1 MPGMKKGLPRLLV
14 FNYAMDPADSVF
26 SHQFDV
32 VNELSKD
39 FQNLT
44 VITSKIGRNIPS
56 VKYKIINGNWNDAR
70 SILSLIHFIFLFL
83 KEILLRKPDIIFSH
97 MTEVQSAVTSPFTK
111 IFGIKHYLWYAHT
124 SKSIYLRFSSLFV
137 DGILTSTYGSCPIQK
152 SNTFIIGQSIKPQQ
166 FQFHNHTFQKN
177 KINFIH
183 VGRMDPSKEIE
194 KIIDLVTNYNL
205 NIAEASLT
213 LVGKPTKRSL
223 DANYP
228 QKILSKIES
237 SEFKINTLGN
247 VERDKL
253 SELFQNHDVFI
264 HLFQGSLDKTLVE
277 ATFSGLPVVT
287 VNKEYLRC
295 FGTWGSLTVSQGD
308 ILTQMRECLK
318 LSSNALEKEL
328 KRRRDIAL
336 QMHSFD
342 KWMKNLTH
350 ILLNGELKI

>member
-1 MPGMKKGLPRLLV
+1 MPVINKGFPKLLV

-32 VNELSKD
+32 VNELNKD

-44 VITSKIGRNIPS
+44 VITSKIGTQLPPVN
-56 VKYKIINGNWNDAR
+56 YKIINVNWNDKR
-70 SILSLIHFIFLFL
+70 SKLSLIRFLFL
-83 KEILLRKPDIIFSH
+83 FIKEILSRKPDIIFSH
-97 MTEVQSAVTSPFTK
+97 MTEVQSTFTSPFTK

-124 SKSIYLRFSSLFV
+124 SNSIYLRFSSLFV
-137 DGILTSTYGSCPIQK
+137 DGIITSTYGSCPIQK

-166 FQFHNHTFQKN
+166 FRFYNHTIQKD
-177 KINFIH
+177 KIRFIH
-183 VGRMDPSKEIE
+183 VGRIDPSKEIE
-194 KIIDLVTNYNL
+194 KIIDLVSNYNL
-205 NIAEASLT
+205 NISEASLT
-213 LVGKPTKRSL
+213 LVGKPTKKSIE
-223 DANYP
+223 ANYP

-237 SEFKINTLGN
+237 SKCEINTLGN

-253 SELFQNHDVFI
+253 SEIFQNHDVFI

-295 FGTWGSLTVSQGD
+295 FGNWGSLSVFQED
-308 ILTQMRECLK
+308 ILMQMRECLK

-328 KRRRDIAL
+328 KRRRDVAL
-336 QMHSFD
+336 QLHSFD
-342 KWMKNLTH
+342 KWMMNLTH